1 VFKDGQELLS
11 MTTKYVNAHDELIAR
26 LDASGQALAEH
37 VYERRLECFNNFIGP
52 LGRGKNMPLF
62 YCFLVWEGNGTR
74 WTTRRLPN
82 NVGVSSVG
90 SALPSPSSN
99 TITGSSVIGGSKR
112 SRETAQILS
121 QVLSAASPNNLEVS
135 AAVQQKKCAYIDA
148 KTATEVQTARNLRTE
163 NLQRMMESSAF
174 ANLTQANQ
182 DKITQQW
189 LDSSINY

>member
-1 VFKDGQELLS
+1 

-37 VYERRLECFNNFIGP
+37 VYERRMECFNSFIGN

-62 YCFLVWEGNGTR
+62 YCFLVWEGRGTR

-82 NVGVSSVG
+82 NVGISSVG
-90 SALPSPSSN
+90 SPLPTPPSN
-99 TITGSSVIGGSKR
+99 TSIIGGPVIGGSKR
-112 SRETAQILS
+112 SRETVQMLS
-121 QVLSAASPNNLEVS
+121 QVLSAASPHNSMSNNSEVS
-135 AAVQQKKCAYIDA
+135 AAVQLKKCAYIDA

-163 NLQRMMESSAF
+163 NLQRMMESPAF
-174 ANLTQANQ
+174 ATLSQENQ